1 MVVQLRELIITCRE
15 YLLGLSL
22 EIERRRVQS
31 EQPDNIKRQLE
42 LAAYFTHCGLQPVHL
57 VLALRLAMNTFT
69 KAKNTATAAVF
80 AQRLLDVPG
89 QNDPKV
95 STQAR
100 QVIAAADRNP
110 KDAVEID
117 YDRELPSST
126 LLRARVD
133 VMG

>member
-1 MVVQLRELIITCRE
+1 
-15 YLLGLSL
+15 
-22 EIERRRVQS
+22 
-31 EQPDNIKRQLE
+31 
-42 LAAYFTHCGLQPVHL
+42 
-57 VLALRLAMNTFT
+57 MNTFT

-133 VMG
+133 VRY